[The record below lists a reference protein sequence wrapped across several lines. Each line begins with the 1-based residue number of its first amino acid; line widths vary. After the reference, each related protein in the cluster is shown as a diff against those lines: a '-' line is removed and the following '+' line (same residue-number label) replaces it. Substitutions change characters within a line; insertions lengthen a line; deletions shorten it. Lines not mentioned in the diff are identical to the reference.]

1 MSQIAGLFGA
11 ETKNMEN
18 TSRLFYRDDDQ
29 EEEDSVSQF
38 FDRFDDDWEEAN
50 PKKALLLS
58 YTVGKDSRE
67 IKKSSVATVSEKL
80 LAEVNLSVFPFHHLI
95 CADLLIPWNNDL
107 RVRYLSEMREPNISD
122 ERIRGL
128 YWQALASNGVSA
140 KEAALLD
147 DIDCTFFEEING
159 ESVRFDWEVVYYDHL
174 QGCAENYLREMFCCK
189 QRIFEAGDDLRTVLE
204 IVETELV
211 SAIPAEIAQYVG
223 ISDPEKLLT
232 GSFLLSFTLSAK
244 YKIYGS
250 SESDKGSTNI
260 ALQRIRIS
268 RRRVETYLFKKE
280 KTENKGQGIYRFKL
294 SDYWL
299 DWQRTA
305 RLSGFDFNFI
315 KHVPDAKIV
324 RFYEI
329 TKLCRVTEKMKTGD
343 ELPKKLTIE
352 YEKFIALMP
361 LPKYSS
367 EREIERQIKEL
378 TALLKTSGYVRSFSI
393 RSGLSRRNNGQI
405 TLVFNFN
412 D

>member
-1 MSQIAGLFGA
+1 MSQIPSLFGA
-11 ETKNMEN
+11 ETENMEN
-18 TSRLFYRDDDQ
+18 TNRLFYRDDNQ
-29 EEEDSVSQF
+29 EESDCISQF
-38 FDRFDDDWEEAN
+38 FDRFDDDWDEAN
-50 PKKALLLS
+50 PKKAPLLS
-58 YTVGKDSRE
+58 YTVGKDARE
-67 IKKSSVATVSEKL
+67 IKKSSEATVSEKM

-95 CADLLIPWNNDL
+95 CADLLIPCNNDL

-128 YWQALASNGVSA
+128 YWQALASNGISA
-140 KEAALLD
+140 KEAALPD
-147 DIDCTFFEEING
+147 DIDCTFFQEING

-174 QGCAENYLREMFCCK
+174 QGCAENYMREMFCCK
-189 QRIFEAGDDLRTVLE
+189 QQIFEAKDDLRMILE
-204 IVETELV
+204 ITELISNI
-211 SAIPAEIAQYVG
+211 SAEVAEYVG
-223 ISDPEKLLT
+223 ISNPEKLLT
-232 GSFLLSFTLSAK
+232 ESFLLSFTLSAK

-250 SESDKGSTNI
+250 SELDKGSMNI
-260 ALQRIRIS
+260 GLQRIKIS
-268 RRRVETYLFKKE
+268 RHRVKTYLFKRE
-280 KTENKGQGIYRFKL
+280 KAENKGQGIYRFKL

-329 TKLCRVTEKMKTGD
+329 TKLCRVTEKMKSVD

-361 LPKYSS
+361 LPKYGSK
-367 EREIERQIKEL
+367 REIERQIKEL
-378 TALLKTSGYVRSFSI
+378 TALLKTSGYLKSFSI
-393 RSGLSRRNNGQI
+393 RSGLLRGNNGQ
-405 TLVFNFN
+405 TNLVFNFN